1 MSEFDKNNSNSRKSR
16 KFAVG
21 NTERLSSTSEMKEE
35 IKRWKDFT
43 KRSDAY
49 EALAELEIVSPYLT
63 NEKMHITDFYLLSRK
78 VIQQYKVL
86 KKRC

>member
-43 KRSDAY
+43 KRS